1 MSKNDRSI
9 DINEILSVLET
20 NKAKISKFGVK
31 EIGIFGSYARGDQ
44 TPQSDIDIIV
54 KFRDGEKSYKS
65 FINLSFFL
73 EELFNKR
80 IDLLTEKSISP
91 FIKPYIDKEVVFE
104 KVS

>member
-1 MSKNDRSI
+1 MVKNNDLLN
-9 DINEILSVLET
+9 INKILSILNA
-20 NKAKISKFGVK
+20 NKTKISKFGVK